1 MVIYMYMYP
10 WLYTCTCTH
19 GYVHVPMVIYMYIS
33 VLASYSS
40 HHHLTS
46 TCSCLSNVI
55 SKAGTNSQYQ
65 IRSFVK
71 KSFEGFEGS
80 HVFLIL
86 FINVA
91 LTWIGY
97 RKPCFI
103 MSTNLVP
110 VAVSTRI

>member
-1 MVIYMYMYP
+1 MWTIIHDIHICTRVCSYIHTYIHTHIHTYIHIYI
-10 WLYTCTCTH
+10 H
-19 GYVHVPMVIYMYIS
+19 I
-33 VLASYSS
+33 
-40 HHHLTS
+40 
-46 TCSCLSNVI
+46 
-55 SKAGTNSQYQ
+55 KAGTNSQYQ

-97 RKPCFI
+97 RKPPKLDYCFI

-110 VAVSTRI
+110 VAVSTQI

>member
-1 MVIYMYMYP
+1 MCVHVCMYSVYVCMYIYVCTCMCVHVCIYMYVF
-10 WLYTCTCTH
+10 T
-19 GYVHVPMVIYMYIS
+19 VYMY
-33 VLASYSS
+33 VC
-40 HHHLTS
+40 T
-46 TCSCLSNVI
+46 
-55 SKAGTNSQYQ
+55 KAGMNSQYQ

-71 KSFEGFEGS
+71 KSFEGS

-97 RKPCFI
+97 RKPPKLHYCFI

>member
-1 MVIYMYMYP
+1 MY
-10 WLYTCTCTH
+10 
-19 GYVHVPMVIYMYIS
+19 VYI
-33 VLASYSS
+33 
-40 HHHLTS
+40 
-46 TCSCLSNVI
+46 
-55 SKAGTNSQYQ
+55 KGGTNSQYQ

-97 RKPCFI
+97 RKPPKLDYWFI

>member
-1 MVIYMYMYP
+1 
-10 WLYTCTCTH
+10 
-19 GYVHVPMVIYMYIS
+19 MYIHT
-33 VLASYSS
+33 VY
-40 HHHLTS
+40 
-46 TCSCLSNVI
+46 I
-55 SKAGTNSQYQ
+55 KAGTNSQYQ

-71 KSFEGFEGS
+71 KSFECFEGS

-97 RKPCFI
+97 RKPPKLDYCFI
-103 MSTNLVP
+103 TSTNLVP